1 MEQNPPHQCRTHG
14 EKKVEAETDA
24 LLQQLRGIC
33 AELEA
38 TMRDVSNAQLLG
50 STAVKAQVSNVTK
63 TIDEHA
69 GPASRREA
77 FTAAVAAY
85 QKTHQGEEGEG
96 KLLIPRVV
104 ELGLALGDASRRSSL
119 IRIISS
125 TRTSSTSF
133 EIYQSL

>member
-50 STAVKAQVSNVTK
+50 STAVKAQVSNFTK

-77 FTAAVAAY
+77 FTAAVICSILSVSWKSRSPLDAEDGRSVSVPLCFSASKLFVRPAAS
-85 QKTHQGEEGEG
+85 
-96 KLLIPRVV
+96 LL
-104 ELGLALGDASRRSSL
+104 
-119 IRIISS
+119 
-125 TRTSSTSF
+125 
-133 EIYQSL
+133 